1 MARTHKAAKAKA
13 VKEATH
19 NWIAGAVRH
28 KGALHQMLNVPAG
41 HKIPAGK
48 LAVHKGDS
56 ALLRKRKNLAHTLA
70 RFRH

>member
-19 NWIAGAVRH
+19 NWIQGMH
-28 KGALHQMLNVPAG
+28 MKKGALHEQLGIPQG
-41 HKIPAGK
+41 KKIPAAK
-48 LAVHKGDS
+48 LAAHKGDS
-56 ALLRKRKNLAHTLA
+56 ALMRKRKSLAHTLA

>member
-19 NWIAGAVRH
+19 NWIAGMHMR
-28 KGALHQMLNVPAG
+28 KGALHQMLHVPADK
-41 HKIPAGK
+41 KIPASK

-56 ALLRKRKNLAHTLA
+56 ALLKRRKNLARTLG
-70 RFRH
+70 RFH